1 MKVKWLGHAS
11 FLITA
16 ENGTRII
23 TDPYVAGSGLKYG
36 EIKEP
41 AEIVTV
47 SHDHFDHNNVASVVG
62 NPQVVKDPAPT
73 EISGIRFRGVP
84 TYHDDSKGKERGNN
98 VIFTMEIDGLR
109 VCHVGDLGHPLSN
122 QQVADIG
129 KVDVLLIPVGGFFTI
144 DAKVASDVCGKL
156 SPKVV
161 IPMHF
166 KNDRCDFPIA
176 DVDDFLQGKE
186 SVLKAEATEAE
197 FKAGEL
203 PDNAEIVVLDPAL

>member
-41 AEIVTV
+41 ADIVTV
-47 SHDHFDHNNVASVVG
+47 SHDHFDHNNVASVGG

-73 EISGIRFRGVP
+73 EISGIKFRGVP
-84 TYHDDSKGKERGNN
+84 TYHDDSQGKERGNN

-176 DVDDFLQGKE
+176 GVDDFLQGKE
-186 SVLKAEATEAE
+186 AVLRAEATEAE
-197 FKAGEL
+197 FKVGEL
-203 PDNAEIVVLDPAL
+203 PDNTEIVVLDPTL